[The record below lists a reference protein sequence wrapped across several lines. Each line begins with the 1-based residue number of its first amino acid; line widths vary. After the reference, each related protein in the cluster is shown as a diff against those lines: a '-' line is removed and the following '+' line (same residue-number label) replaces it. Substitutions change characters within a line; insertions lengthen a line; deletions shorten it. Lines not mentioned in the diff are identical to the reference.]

1 MQSGGTPSTSVD
13 EYWSGD
19 IPWITGADF
28 GEMNIN
34 QIRRYITEEAV
45 VDSSTKVIPEGDIL
59 LVSRTGVG
67 KIAIAPFDVAI
78 SQDITGLS
86 VNNHR
91 ADTQFLL
98 FSLYW
103 TLPKLARFN
112 QGTSIN
118 GVTRSDLKRHH
129 INLPSNEEQR
139 KIAIVLDDQTLQIDY
154 LETYKMQLQ
163 QQKKGLMQQL
173 LTGQVRV
180 KVEAKGCKTRK
191 TVLLPL
197 FFGPFNTT

>member
-112 QGTSIN
+112 PKWGLIPRSKRYCWRSVLRAILSGN
-118 GVTRSDLKRHH
+118 GYSR
-129 INLPSNEEQR
+129 
-139 KIAIVLDDQTLQIDY
+139 
-154 LETYKMQLQ
+154 
-163 QQKKGLMQQL
+163 
-173 LTGQVRV
+173 
-180 KVEAKGCKTRK
+180 
-191 TVLLPL
+191 
-197 FFGPFNTT
+197 